1 MKKLICFFC
10 VLIGFAIILYPHI
23 LGKLNENTQKEVLE
37 IAYAKEKL
45 SKKLLVEIDRESLIM
60 KKIDKQ
66 FEKGSKL
73 IIQEASDTNDTI
85 VKSDSVE
92 KDKSVEIDSIAI
104 IKIDKINLELP
115 LLEGATKKNLSIA
128 PCILKESTM
137 IGEIGNFSVAG
148 HRSYSYGKQFNRLN
162 ELEIDDEIK
171 ILMNGLE
178 YEFEVTEKFIV
189 EPEDVWVLDGN
200 GNDKMIT
207 LMTCTPIKVATHR
220 LIIRG
225 LLKWF

>member
-225 LLKWF
+225 LLK